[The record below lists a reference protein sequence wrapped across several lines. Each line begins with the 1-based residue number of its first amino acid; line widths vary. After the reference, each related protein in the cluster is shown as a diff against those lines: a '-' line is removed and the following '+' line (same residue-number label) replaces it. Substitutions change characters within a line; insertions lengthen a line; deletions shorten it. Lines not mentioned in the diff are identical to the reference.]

1 MPPRRKQVTYSRRPT
16 HAARA
21 AHARGERQFRKYDTS
36 YIRPKRSAAPIVFTV
51 ILAIVV
57 LGGLGFGAFYLFNS
71 CSSSSVELLAEGE
84 EATVVVEEG
93 AGARDIGQRLVEARL
108 VPTSAEFTKGVN
120 ELGVDGGLKPG
131 TYTFSGGTSLDDII
145 RTLQAGPAAGHTLT
159 VPEGFTLGQIASS
172 VAEATGGRITAEAF
186 QTAASDASVYAADFA
201 FLADA
206 GQNSL
211 EGFLFPK
218 TYEVDD
224 DATADSIIR
233 MMLSQFQAE
242 TANLDWAYA
251 TDRGFSVYDAV
262 KLASIVEKES
272 SGEDDIRKKVAA
284 VFYNRLTTEGEPAY
298 GMIGSDATTA
308 YEIGGDPSDY
318 DWNIDSPYNT
328 RKNPG
333 LPPTPICSPS
343 LSCLQ
348 AVCAPVPDFGDYYFF
363 SFWPNE
369 SGGTDYFFDKTYD
382 DHLATVA
389 AHS

>member
-108 VPTSAEFTKGVN
+108 VPTSAEFTKRVN

-172 VAEATGGRITAEAF
+172 VAEATG
-186 QTAASDASVYAADFA
+186 AASRRRRSRPPLPMRASMPRT
-201 FLADA
+201 L
-206 GQNSL
+206 
-211 EGFLFPK
+211 
-218 TYEVDD
+218 
-224 DATADSIIR
+224 R
-233 MMLSQFQAE
+233 
-242 TANLDWAYA
+242 
-251 TDRGFSVYDAV
+251 
-262 KLASIVEKES
+262 
-272 SGEDDIRKKVAA
+272 
-284 VFYNRLTTEGEPAY
+284 
-298 GMIGSDATTA
+298 
-308 YEIGGDPSDY
+308 
-318 DWNIDSPYNT
+318 
-328 RKNPG
+328 
-333 LPPTPICSPS
+333 
-343 LSCLQ
+343 
-348 AVCAPVPDFGDYYFF
+348 
-363 SFWPNE
+363 FWPMRDRTA
-369 SGGTDYFFDKTYD
+369 SKASCSRKLTRSMTMPRQTRSS
-382 DHLATVA
+382 A
-389 AHS
+389 